1 MIHLTFQSFWVFV
14 TWVGTIVFWLLLA
27 LSITFFIPWQNT
39 IFGMFVLWHV
49 CSSCSW
55 LTAPPT
61 AEPRNSSDRGME
73 QTEGMEL
80 QATMIGAQRLRRRWR
95 TASLEPL
102 GGCVG
107 VLACVLCILL
117 LLLPLATS
125 YYYYYYFYYCYYYYY
140 YYYYYFIYCYYY

>member
-1 MIHLTFQSFWVFV
+1 MIHLTFQIFWVFV
-14 TWVGTIVFWLLLA
+14 TWVGTTVFWLLLP

-80 QATMIGAQRLRRRWR
+80 LQNDDTGMRGGDVCKQRPCGRYTILKRQYLRKDAHCR
-95 TASLEPL
+95 TSSSARFSSS
-102 GGCVG
+102 
-107 VLACVLCILL
+107 A
-117 LLLPLATS
+117 
-125 YYYYYYFYYCYYYYY
+125 
-140 YYYYYFIYCYYY
+140 